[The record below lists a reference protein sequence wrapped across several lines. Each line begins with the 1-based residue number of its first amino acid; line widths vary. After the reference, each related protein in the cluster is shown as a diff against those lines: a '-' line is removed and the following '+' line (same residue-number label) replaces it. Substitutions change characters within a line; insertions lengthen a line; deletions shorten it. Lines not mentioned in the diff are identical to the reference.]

1 MKGVKIINFRKI
13 TDVRGNLTVVENG
26 CDIPFNIKR
35 VYYIYDTP
43 AGSERGSHAHKNLH
57 QIIIAISGSFDV
69 VLDNGL
75 KKEKFH
81 LNRPYNGLYISPMK
95 WGGINNF
102 SSGSVCLVIA
112 SESYISNDYI
122 RDYQEFLRL
131 SK

>member
-95 WGGINNF
+95 WRVINNF